1 MTDNERD
8 PQTGPSLF
16 LDSVQEID
24 AAFNECTADSQ
35 RKTDAIASAQVSA
48 TQAQV
53 AALVLLAEINALA
66 YGVRSRE
73 LEVWREVLPA
83 PPLVECWSK
92 EKRRPE
98 CSERHTEDCTY
109 ADPVPEPEHVL
120 LPVGTRVLVS
130 DWEREEDMWGDSYT
144 LRLKNP
150 EAGRISGYDMR
161 RTKYRWQKEWEPG
174 RYASC
179 DSWAFADNRVEVH
192 PDGPETGVA
201 TEGN

>member
-8 PQTGPSLF
+8 LQTGPSLF
-16 LDSVQEID
+16 LDSVREID
-24 AAFNECTADSQ
+24 AAFNECAINSQ
-35 RKTDAIASAQVSA
+35 EKTDAIASAQVSA

-83 PPLVECWSK
+83 PPLVKCWSK

-109 ADPVPEPEHVL
+109 ADPVPEPKHVL

-130 DWEREEDMWGDSYT
+130 DWEREEDKWGDGCT
-144 LRLKNP
+144 LRLTNP
-150 EAGRISGYDMR
+150 EAGRISGYDMH

-174 RYASC
+174 RYSSY
-179 DSWAFADNRVEVH
+179 DSWASVDNRVEVH
-192 PDGPETGVA
+192 PDGPETSA
-201 TEGN
+201 TTEGN